1 MRKIILIV
9 VAVLIVFAIYE
20 MGRHRSGPARSAV
33 GPVTAHSVA
42 PDFSLQNLDGQPL
55 NLAAFK
61 GKVVLLD
68 FWATW
73 CVPCRSEIPHFVEF
87 QQKYAPQGLQV
98 VGISMDDGPKPVR
111 QFYTEMKM
119 NYPVAVGTEAMA
131 QSYGGVLGL
140 PITFLIDRDGRI
152 YKKHIGE
159 VDMSVFEQEIQTLL
173 QAK

>member
-9 VAVLIVFAIYE
+9 VAILIVFAIYK
-20 MGRHRSGPARSAV
+20 MGRHSGPAKPAA
-33 GPVTAHSVA
+33 GPVTAHSLA
-42 PDFSLQNLDGQPL
+42 PDFSLEGVNGQPL
-55 NLAAFK
+55 NLSALK

-73 CVPCRSEIPHFVEF
+73 CVPCRSEIPHFVVF
-87 QQKYAPQGLQV
+87 QNKYGPQGLQV

-111 QFYTEMKM
+111 QFYDEMKM
-119 NYPVAVGTEAMA
+119 NYPVALGNESVA

-159 VDMSVFEQEIQTLL
+159 VDMSLLEQEIQTLL
-173 QAK
+173 QTK